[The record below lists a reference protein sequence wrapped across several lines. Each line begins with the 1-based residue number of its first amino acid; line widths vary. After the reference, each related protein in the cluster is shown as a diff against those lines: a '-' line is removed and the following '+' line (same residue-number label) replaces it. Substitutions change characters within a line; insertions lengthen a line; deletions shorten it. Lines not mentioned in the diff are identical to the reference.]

1 MQRDTRQLLTTGT
14 AIFLVGAV
22 AALLIF
28 TVFGGVTRQ
37 GPHTNGGW
45 LALVVALGC
54 LPTSVFTL
62 FLGLTK
68 LIGDTY
74 HRR

>member
-14 AIFLVGAV
+14 AILLVGAF

-54 LPTSVFTL
+54 VPTSAFTL
-62 FLGLTK
+62 FLGLAK
-68 LIGDTY
+68 LIGDTR
-74 HRR
+74 HRS